1 MKEIIKIIAEV
12 VNEAH
17 DLLLDLTNLMGWNLT
32 DKDLHLWVIGI
43 LGILI
48 FMGVQVVFKMLAEW
62 SITAISFIY
71 TFTVLV
77 VIVFAIEIQQKI
89 TGRGNMEF
97 LDAVIGLWGF
107 LIFFGI
113 YLAIRLLVFW
123 LKKMLTYFNGNNK
136 DNRNK
141 NTRFKG

>member
-113 YLAIRLLVFW
+113 YLAIRLVIFGV
-123 LKKMLTYFNGNNK
+123 KKMLTYFNVKKK

-141 NTRFKG
+141 NTRFKR

>member
-1 MKEIIKIIAEV
+1 MKEIIKIIAEL
-12 VNEAH
+12 VNGIH
-17 DLLLDLTNLMGWNLT
+17 DFILEISGGVGLNLS

-43 LGILI
+43 LGIFTFFIVQAI
-48 FMGVQVVFKMLAEW
+48 FRLLAKW
-62 SITAISFIY
+62 SITAISFVY

-107 LIFFGI
+107 IIFFSG
-113 YLAIRLLVFW
+113 YLVIRLFIYGV
-123 LKKMLTYFNGNNK
+123 KKLFSYIKQRRTEKTM
-136 DNRNK
+136 
-141 NTRFKG
+141 